1 MQAKFY
7 CAKAVAVKM
16 MDRVLELF
24 PEGDFHLWDGFSMP
38 GTPLNPN
45 YDITV
50 WEILGW
56 CDKSKT
62 LRVSEWAGYLNDRL
76 TNPLPGI
83 DQFTIMTFNAQD
95 GRQPKPSNPNPKL
108 FVQNSGFVDTYLEN
122 DQFYLGTFVE
132 LAWR

>member
-1 MQAKFY
+1 MQQRFY
-7 CAKAVAVKM
+7 CSKAVATQM
-16 MDRVLELF
+16 MARVQELF
-24 PEGDFHLWDGFSMP
+24 PDGDFHLWDGFSMP
-38 GTPLNPN
+38 GTPIPPEF
-45 YDITV
+45 DVTV

-76 TNPLPGI
+76 QNPLPAI
-83 DQFTIMTFNAQD
+83 DQFTIITFNAKD
-95 GRQPKPSNPNPKL
+95 GRQPRPSNPSPKL
-108 FVQNSGFVDTYLEN
+108 FVQASGYVDTYLEN